1 MKTSILSFV
10 FASISFITFAQQAIQ
25 IDPKSIILPQYANL
39 TAINA
44 SITSPKQGMMV
55 YNISTASNWYYN
67 GSSWANTATLIL
79 PYSQTQAL
87 TSGSLFSI
95 SNTATVTT
103 SNIVSSI
110 KGEYNG
116 AITNPFGVGTGVY
129 GKGMKTSNSGEAIG
143 VYGETISDIGVAGT
157 ASGSGIGVRG
167 LSEAGYGVIGNSNTG
182 TGGYFL
188 SYASSPALK
197 TYATVGSSIEAIAS
211 SSSSI
216 EATNTSSV
224 NPTIKITNNTN
235 LGLALD
241 LTGGLKVSG
250 TNKTAF
256 KIVTGVPYIASNKF
270 GIVNTTMANAS
281 TDILIVTY
289 QYTGGTYLNK
299 QFATFWNGSNW
310 EIHLT
315 DGSAMPSGITFNVLV
330 IKQ

>member
-10 FASISFITFAQQAIQ
+10 FALLSSMTFAQQATQ
-25 IDPKSIILPQYANL
+25 IDPKSLILPQYANL

-44 SITSPKQGMMV
+44 SIPSPTQGMMV

-67 GSSWANTATLIL
+67 GSSWVNTATLIL

-87 TSGSLFSI
+87 ALGNLFSI

-103 SNIVSSI
+103 ANTVSAI

-116 AITNPFGVGTGVY
+116 AITNSFGIGTGVY
-129 GKGMKTSNSGEAIG
+129 GKGVKTSGSGEVFG
-143 VYGETISDIGVAGT
+143 VYGETISDIGVAGK
-157 ASGSGIGVRG
+157 ASGSGIGVSG
-167 LSEAGYGVIGNSNTG
+167 VSETGYGVIGNSTYG

-188 SYASSPALK
+188 SFSSSPALK
-197 TYATVGSSIEAIAS
+197 TYATVGTSIEAISS

-216 EATNTSSV
+216 EATNASSV
-224 NPTIKITNNTN
+224 NPTIKIINNTN
-235 LGLALD
+235 LGPALD

-250 TNKTAF
+250 ANKTAF
-256 KIVTGVPYIASNKF
+256 KIVTGAPYIAANKF

-299 QFATFWNGSNW
+299 QFATFWNDSNW

-315 DGSAMPSGITFNVLV
+315 DGSAMPSGIAFNVLV